1 MYARHMKL
9 RFTHH
14 AQAQALARGISE
26 SRIAD
31 TIRRPDATAPAPGGA
46 LACRKKFEYG
56 TLEVICVR
64 TRGKEA
70 YLVLTAYYR

>member
-1 MYARHMKL
+1 MKL

-14 AQAQALARGISE
+14 VQSQALARGIPE

-31 TIRRPDATAPAPGGA
+31 TIRHPDVTLPAPGGA
-46 LACRKKFEYG
+46 VMCRKKLEYG

-64 TRGKEA
+64 TQGREA
-70 YLVLTAYYR
+70 YLVLTAYYL